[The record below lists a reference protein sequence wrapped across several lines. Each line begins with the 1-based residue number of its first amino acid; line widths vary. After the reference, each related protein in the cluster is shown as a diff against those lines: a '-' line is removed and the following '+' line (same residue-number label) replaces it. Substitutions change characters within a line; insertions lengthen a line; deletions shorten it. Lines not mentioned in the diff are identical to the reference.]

1 LSTTHASADWSPIF
15 WDRNNED
22 KESVMSNFDYGAYF
36 GPILPLADATRS
48 TDERFWSDGAEKDKQ
63 QHDYILYLGCNVLR
77 TVALA
82 ETIVAILKHL
92 DIDFIPLGG
101 PATCCGIIHHGN
113 GDLEVSEKLT
123 RQTLA
128 KFEGYRPKAVL
139 TYCPSCHSHMDYS
152 LAESGLEFDVPYLH
166 VTEFITENLH
176 RLNFRNRI
184 ERRVYLHS
192 HSDDEQARLDAKFA
206 RAILEAIPG
215 LEVLGEPGSSEWG
228 HDCGGRQ
235 IGIIGKPVHDRLAAE
250 MFETAKSA
258 GADAIAGLY
267 HSCYRQFCAQE
278 NAQGIEIVH
287 YTALVAQALGLP
299 PMNDAFKPLKLE
311 SRPEVAADRLKERAA
326 ARGLSKNQLRGALD
340 AHFSK

>member
-1 LSTTHASADWSPIF
+1 
-15 WDRNNED
+15 
-22 KESVMSNFDYGAYF
+22 MSGFDYGAYF
-36 GPILPLADATRS
+36 GPILPLADLTRS
-48 TDERFWSDGAEKDKQ
+48 TETRFWGDGAERDKEP
-63 QHDYILYLGCNVLR
+63 HDYILYLGCNVLR

-82 ETIVAILKHL
+82 ETIVAILKEL
-92 DIDFIPLGG
+92 GIDFIPLGG

-128 KFEGYRPKAVL
+128 KFEGYKPKAVL
-139 TYCPSCHSHMDYS
+139 TYCPSCHAHMDYS
-152 LAESGLEFDVPYLH
+152 LAEAGLEFEVPYLH

-176 RLNFRNRI
+176 RLRFRNRI
-184 ERRVYLHS
+184 DRRVYLHA
-192 HSDDEQARLDAKFA
+192 HSDNEQARLDAKFA

-235 IGIIGKPVHDRLAAE
+235 ISIIGKDVHDLLTAE
-250 MFETAKSA
+250 MFHSAKA
-258 GADAIAGLY
+258 EGADAIAALY
-267 HSCYRQFCAQE
+267 HSCYRQFCAHE
-278 NAQGIEIVH
+278 KDQGVEVIH

-299 PMNDAFKPLKLE
+299 PREEAFKALKLE
-311 SRPEVAADRLKERAA
+311 SRPEKAAARLQGRAT
-326 ARGLSKNQLRGALD
+326 ARGLSENRLRATLD